1 MKTVPKRKVA
11 LRKPLMIMV
20 AVLALVLVAIVW
32 VSIMRAQQRN
42 HYVTTDP
49 FSRLLVVSAP
59 GCEVNGPDGK
69 SLKDEI
75 RSKAM
80 GEKMLFPEG
89 TTFTGDCFP
98 ITPKEKVNAD
108 E

>member
-1 MKTVPKRKVA
+1 MKAVHKRKVA
-11 LRKPLMIMV
+11 MRTPLMIMV
-20 AVLALVLVAIVW
+20 GVLALVLVAIVW

-49 FSRLLVVSAP
+49 TTDPFSRILVVSAP

-89 TTFTGDCFP
+89 TSFTSDCFP
-98 ITPKEKVNAD
+98 ITPMEK
-108 E
+108 